1 MTMTNLPNKGYKKSF
16 TAYIGQEDGWWV
28 GWVQGV
34 RGVNCQERTREE
46 LLDSIREVLPIML
59 ELNKI
64 PRYRDVH
71 PGFEPVPVT
80 IDLHEPTEAQA
91 AFE

>member
-1 MTMTNLPNKGYKKSF
+1 MKSNISNKGYKKSF

-59 ELNKI
+59 ELNKA
-64 PRYRDVH
+64 PRYRDVR

-80 IDLHEPTEAQA
+80 IDLYESKEAQE
-91 AFE
+91 AFT